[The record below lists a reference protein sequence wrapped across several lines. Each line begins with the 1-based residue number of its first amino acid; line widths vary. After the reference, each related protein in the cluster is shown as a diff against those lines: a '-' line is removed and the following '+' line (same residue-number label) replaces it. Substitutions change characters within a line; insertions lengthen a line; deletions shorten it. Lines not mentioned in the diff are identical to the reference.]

1 MAQRTTP
8 PRLLPWT
15 RDDGAPCYLLTDD
28 PHSRLS
34 LLADD
39 VEEEMLA
46 AAGKL
51 LADTDP
57 LPGPEAD
64 RRELCGLAAGLRAA
78 LCDIRRIA
86 VSRGER
92 LPEPCDHG
100 ATQKS
105 GDGKTHCASCRQQLH
120 L

>member
-1 MAQRTTP
+1 MAQPTLP

-15 RDDGAPCYLLTDD
+15 RDDGAPCFLITDD
-28 PHSRLS
+28 PHSRMS

-51 LADTDP
+51 LAATDP
-57 LPGPEAD
+57 LPGAEAGRPEL
-64 RRELCGLAAGLRAA
+64 RGLVAGLRAA
-78 LCDIRRIA
+78 LRDVRRIA

-92 LPEPCDHG
+92 LPEPGDHDDHDEAG
-100 ATQKS
+100 
-105 GDGKTHCASCRQQLH
+105 
-120 L
+120 

>member
-15 RDDGAPCYLLTDD
+15 RDDGAPCFLITDD
-28 PHSRLS
+28 PHSRMS

-51 LADTDP
+51 LAATDP
-57 LPGPEAD
+57 PPGPEAG
-64 RRELCGLAAGLRAA
+64 RRELCGLVAGLRAA
-78 LCDIRRIA
+78 LCDVRRIA

-92 LPEPCDHG
+92 LPELGDHDEAG
-100 ATQKS
+100 
-105 GDGKTHCASCRQQLH
+105 
-120 L
+120 

>member
-1 MAQRTTP
+1 MAQRTTS

-15 RDDGAPCYLLTDD
+15 RDDGAPCYLITDD
-28 PHSRLS
+28 PCSRMS

-51 LADTDP
+51 LAATDP
-57 LPGPEAD
+57 PPGPEAG
-64 RRELCGLAAGLRAA
+64 RRELRGLVAGLRAA
-78 LCDIRRIA
+78 LRDVRRIA

-92 LPEPCDHG
+92 LPDLDCDEAG
-100 ATQKS
+100 
-105 GDGKTHCASCRQQLH
+105 
-120 L
+120 